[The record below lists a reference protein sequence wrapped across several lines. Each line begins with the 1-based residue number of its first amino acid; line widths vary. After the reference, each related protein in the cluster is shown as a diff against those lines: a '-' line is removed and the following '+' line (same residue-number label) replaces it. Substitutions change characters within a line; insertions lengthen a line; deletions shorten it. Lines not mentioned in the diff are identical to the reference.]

1 MFFFSWIIHFK
12 MLVMH
17 FPQKT
22 AAHNVKKKKWRKP
35 SKRNIV
41 KFIKENCFYV
51 APIWIFWTYLVSFLI
66 TSNPRLKGNYMFA
79 SMDKMKL
86 EYLHPSGK
94 KYKVEFGNYS
104 AEKSS
109 ETISLYYAL
118 VDKITGDI
126 NKVKISRIYSYLGG
140 NYLLTDKVRILQR
153 KKSKIKLRSKFQ
165 RVKRELC
172 TNTLKLGKNS
182 LFIYIQTP

>member
-1 MFFFSWIIHFK
+1 
-12 MLVMH
+12 MH

-22 AAHNVKKKKWRKP
+22 TAHNVKKKKWRKP

-66 TSNPRLKGNYMFA
+66 TNNPRLKGNYMFA
-79 SMDKMKL
+79 SKEKMKL

-104 AEKSS
+104 TEKSS
-109 ETISLYYAL
+109 ETISLYYTL
-118 VDKITGDI
+118 MDKITGDV
-126 NKVKISRIYSYLGG
+126 NKAKISRIYNYLGG
-140 NYLLTDKVRILQR
+140 TYLLTDKVRIFQR
-153 KKSKIKLRSKFQ
+153 KKSKIKLRNKFQ
-165 RVKRELC
+165 RLKRELC

-182 LFIYIQTP
+182 LLFYARTP

>member
-1 MFFFSWIIHFK
+1 MFFFTRIIYFK

-22 AAHNVKKKKWRKP
+22 EYKVKKKKWRKP
-35 SKRNIV
+35 TKRNIV

-51 APIWIFWTYLVSFLI
+51 APIWIFWTYIVSFLI
-66 TSNPRLKGNYMFA
+66 TNNPRLKGNYMLA

-104 AEKSS
+104 SEKSS
-109 ETISLYYAL
+109 EMMSLYYTL

-126 NKVKISRIYSYLGG
+126 NKAKIGRIYNYLG
-140 NYLLTDKVRILQR
+140 NAYLLSDKVRVLQR
-153 KKSKIKLRSKFQ
+153 KKSGIRLRNKFR
-165 RVKRELC
+165 RVKRKLC
-172 TNTLKLGKNS
+172 TNTPTLGKHY
-182 LFIYIQTP
+182 LFI